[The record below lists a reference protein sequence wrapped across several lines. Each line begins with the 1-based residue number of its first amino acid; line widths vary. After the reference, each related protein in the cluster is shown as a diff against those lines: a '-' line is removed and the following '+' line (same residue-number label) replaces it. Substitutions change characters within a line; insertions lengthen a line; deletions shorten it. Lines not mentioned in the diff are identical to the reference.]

1 MSRKTIKRMIL
12 LFAAVALTAA
22 LAGCGKTEAGAKKTD
37 TKDVAN
43 DYYID
48 LTELGM
54 KLTIYLR
61 LDEAGNFTFSNTLDF
76 ETVKSSG
83 TFQKTDGEYV
93 MIYDSVNGEEKTA
106 SDGLTSSFT
115 VAEDGS
121 LDFTGCDCIY
131 YGSAKAT
138 TTSAEHP
145 DAKLIAVIVP
155 EDYDAP
161 STETDFRAGT
171 YTTAD
176 VTKAGVVYK
185 HSISFYEDNT
195 YLHLIRYEKDGI
207 WNFVSETGT
216 YGVNATQL
224 ALEPDG
230 ADRLSCEVT
239 DDKNLKLSVLPCA
252 GATERSTLDFTME
265 EEPERMAELTGS
277 GETKEGE
284 AFAVTVKLYTDGSY
298 ESTAGDFTETGILML
313 DSENALCKQYPDH
326 PETAVRGLNQVAT
339 VPAGVLSG
347 ENGKLTLEGLRV
359 RKSAGLTR
367 YECSVTEK

>member
-1 MSRKTIKRMIL
+1 MSQKTVRRIIL
-12 LFAAVALTAA
+12 LLAAVVLTAA
-22 LAGCGKTEAGAKKTD
+22 LAGCGKTEAGTKKTD

-61 LDEAGNFTFSNTLDF
+61 LDETGSFTFSNTLDF

-83 TFQKTDGEYV
+83 TFQETDGEYV

-115 VAEDGS
+115 VMEDGS

-155 EDYDAP
+155 DDYDAP
-161 STETDFRAGT
+161 GTETDFRVGT

-176 VTKAGVVYK
+176 VTEAGIVYR

-195 YLHLIRYEKDGI
+195 YLHLIRYEKDGMPG
-207 WNFVSETGT
+207 FVSETGT
-216 YGVNATQL
+216 YGVNTTQL
-224 ALEPDG
+224 ALEPNG

-239 DDKNLKLSVLPCA
+239 DDKNLKLSVVPFA
-252 GATERSTLDFTME
+252 GATERSMLDFTIE
-265 EEPERMAELTGS
+265 EEPELMAELTGS

-284 AFAVTVKLYTDGSY
+284 AFAVAVKLYTDGNY
-298 ESTAGDFTETGILML
+298 EATAGDFTETGVLAL

-326 PETAVRGLNQVAT
+326 PETAVRGLNQVTT
-339 VPAGVLSG
+339 VPAGVLSDEG
-347 ENGKLTLEGLRV
+347 GKLTLGGLRV